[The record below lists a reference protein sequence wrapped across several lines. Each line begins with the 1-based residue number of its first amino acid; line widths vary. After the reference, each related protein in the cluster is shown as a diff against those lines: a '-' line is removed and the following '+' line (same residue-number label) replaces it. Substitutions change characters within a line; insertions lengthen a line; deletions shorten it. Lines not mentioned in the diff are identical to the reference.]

1 MLEVEK
7 AVHSS
12 STPSSEDVGTVA
24 DAEQQLNASVDSGD
38 YEVPQPKPERR
49 RTRTTVLGI
58 RADAARVLERFLQK
72 TEALQIAASVHDSSD
87 IDGEHQYAVVA
98 DQYVPPDQMPTPY
111 QPMGSE
117 ESLCCKPG
125 AIMSTSAFDKLAA
138 PVESDY
144 VDCQMFL
151 AGQGKLSSTHSF
163 HTLGLLTRSPGAKD
177 LVQHPPKVKSKPKRL
192 TALDT
197 SSSSSTEDYEYTDNE
212 LLYRKKKSFFRW
224 ASERIES
231 IRSKGKKSTVVGG
244 VKRDRPDF
252 SAKSDVPLP
261 PPPTAASV
269 SAGLHRNGSEKS
281 KSNSSST
288 PNETTDPLLH
298 RGAELETLA
307 EEQLLHKKSGLTWKK
322 SDPGKDKKKDGGFVT
337 EAKVKDSRGVFDGLL
352 RQFRR
357 GSAKLKGKGSRG
369 QYLNSCINFSKQ
381 LPTFVICSLF

>member
-7 AVHSS
+7 ATHLS
-12 STPSSEDVGTVA
+12 STPSSEDVGTAA
-24 DAEQQLNASVDSGD
+24 DAEHQLNVSVDSGE
-38 YEVPQPKPERR
+38 YEVPQPKPERL
-49 RTRTTVLGI
+49 RTKTTVSGV

-72 TEALQIAASVHDSSD
+72 TEALRFAASVHDSSD
-87 IDGEHQYAVVA
+87 VDGEHQYAVVA

-125 AIMSTSAFDKLAA
+125 AIMTTSAYDNFGA

-231 IRSKGKKSTVVGG
+231 IRFKGKKTTVVSN

-252 SAKSDVPLP
+252 SVKSDVPLP

-269 SAGLHRNGSEKS
+269 CGGLHRNGSEKS

-288 PNETTDPLLH
+288 PNETVDPAAH
-298 RGAELETLA
+298 RSAELETLA

-322 SDPGKDKKKDGGFVT
+322 SDPGKDKKKDSTFVT
-337 EAKVKDSRGVFDGLL
+337 EEKVKDSRGVFDGLL

-369 QYLNSCINFSKQ
+369 
-381 LPTFVICSLF
+381 

>member
-12 STPSSEDVGTVA
+12 STPSSEDVGTAA
-24 DAEQQLNASVDSGD
+24 DADQLLNASIDSGE
-38 YEVPQPKPERR
+38 YEVPAPKPEWR
-49 RTRTTVLGI
+49 RTKTTVSGV

-72 TEALQIAASVHDSSD
+72 TEALHIAASYSSD
-87 IDGEHQYAVVA
+87 VEGEHQYAVVA
-98 DQYVPPDQMPTPY
+98 DQYVPLDQMPTPY

-125 AIMSTSAFDKLAA
+125 AIMTTSAVDKFGA

-212 LLYRKKKSFFRW
+212 LLNRKKKSFFRW

-231 IRSKGKKSTVVGG
+231 IRSKGKKTPVVSSST
-244 VKRDRPDF
+244 KRDRPDF

-261 PPPTAASV
+261 PPPTAAST
-269 SAGLHRNGSEKS
+269 SGGLHRNGSEKS

-288 PNETTDPLLH
+288 PNETVEPPVH

-307 EEQLLHKKSGLTWKK
+307 EEQLLHKKSGLMWKK
-322 SDPGKDKKKDGGFVT
+322 SDPGKEKKKDGGFVA
-337 EAKVKDSRGVFDGLL
+337 EEKVKDSRGVFDGLL

-369 QYLNSCINFSKQ
+369 QYIN
-381 LPTFVICSLF
+381 VVVLFLCAV

>member
-1 MLEVEK
+1 MLEVEQ
-7 AVHSS
+7 AAHSS
-12 STPSSEDVGTVA
+12 STPSSEDMVPAA
-24 DAEQQLNASVDSGD
+24 DAEQQLNVSIDSGE
-38 YEVPQPKPERR
+38 YEIPQTKPVKQH
-49 RTRTTVLGI
+49 TRTTVSGI

-72 TEALQIAASVHDSSD
+72 TEALRIAASVHDSSD
-87 IDGEHQYAVVA
+87 LEGEHQYAVVA

-125 AIMSTSAFDKLAA
+125 AMMTTSAYDKFGA

-212 LLYRKKKSFFRW
+212 LLNRKKKSFFRW

-231 IRSKGKKSTVVGG
+231 IRSKGKKSTVASS
-244 VKRDRPDF
+244 VKRPGF

-261 PPPTAASV
+261 PPPTAV
-269 SAGLHRNGSEKS
+269 STTGGLHRNGSEKS

-288 PNETTDPLLH
+288 PNETADPPVH
-298 RGAELETLA
+298 HGAELETLA
-307 EEQLLHKKSGLTWKK
+307 EEQLLQKKSGLTWKK
-322 SDPGKDKKKDGGFVT
+322 SDPGKDKKKDGGFMA
-337 EAKVKDSRGVFDGLL
+337 EEKVKDSRGVFDGLL

-369 QYLNSCINFSKQ
+369 
-381 LPTFVICSLF
+381 

>member
-1 MLEVEK
+1 MCVLNAAGRESKKMLEIEK
-7 AVHSS
+7 AAHSS
-12 STPSSEDVGTVA
+12 STPSSEDVVTA
-24 DAEQQLNASVDSGD
+24 DVEQQLNASIDSGEF
-38 YEVPQPKPERR
+38 EVPQPKAEQR
-49 RTRTTVLGI
+49 RTKTTVSGV

-72 TEALQIAASVHDSSD
+72 TEALRIASFVHDSSD

-125 AIMSTSAFDKLAA
+125 AIMTTSAYDQYGA

-192 TALDT
+192 TALDS

-231 IRSKGKKSTVVGG
+231 IRSKGKKSTVVSS
-244 VKRDRPDF
+244 VKRSDF

-269 SAGLHRNGSEKS
+269 GGGLQRNGSEKS

-288 PNETTDPLLH
+288 PNETADPPVH

-322 SDPGKDKKKDGGFVT
+322 SDPGKEKKKDVGFVT
-337 EAKVKDSRGVFDGLL
+337 EEKVKDSRGVFDGLL

-369 QYLNSCINFSKQ
+369 
-381 LPTFVICSLF
+381 

>member
-7 AVHSS
+7 AVHLS
-12 STPSSEDVGTVA
+12 STPSSEDVGLAA
-24 DAEQQLNASVDSGD
+24 DAEQQLNASIDSGD
-38 YEVPQPKPERR
+38 YEVPQPKPERW
-49 RTRTTVLGI
+49 RTKTTVSGV

-72 TEALQIAASVHDSSD
+72 TEALHIAASVHDSSD
-87 IDGEHQYAVVA
+87 VDGEHQYAVVA

-125 AIMSTSAFDKLAA
+125 AMMTTSAYDKFGA

-231 IRSKGKKSTVVGG
+231 IRSKGKKSTAVSS

-252 SAKSDVPLP
+252 SAKTDVPLP
-261 PPPTAASV
+261 PPPTTASV
-269 SAGLHRNGSEKS
+269 CGGGLHRNGSEKS

-288 PNETTDPLLH
+288 PNEVIDPPVH

-322 SDPGKDKKKDGGFVT
+322 SDAGKEKKSKDSSSVA
-337 EAKVKDSRGVFDGLL
+337 EEKVKDSRGVFDGLL

-357 GSAKLKGKGSRG
+357 GSAKLKGKSSRG
-369 QYLNSCINFSKQ
+369 
-381 LPTFVICSLF
+381 

>member
-12 STPSSEDVGTVA
+12 STPSSEDVGTAVDA
-24 DAEQQLNASVDSGD
+24 DPQLNVSVDSGE
-38 YEVPQPKPERR
+38 YELPQPKPERR
-49 RTRTTVLGI
+49 RTKTTVSGV

-72 TEALQIAASVHDSSD
+72 TEALRVTASSVHDSSD
-87 IDGEHQYAVVA
+87 VEGEHQYAVVA

-125 AIMSTSAFDKLAA
+125 ALMTTSAFDKFGA
-138 PVESDY
+138 PLESDY

-192 TALDT
+192 TALDS

-231 IRSKGKKSTVVGG
+231 IRSKGKKSTAATS
-244 VKRDRPDF
+244 VKRPDF
-252 SAKSDVPLP
+252 SSKSSVPLP
-261 PPPTAASV
+261 PPPTTT
-269 SAGLHRNGSEKS
+269 SACSGLHRNGSEKS

-288 PNETTDPLLH
+288 PNETTEAVSH
-298 RGAELETLA
+298 RTGAELETLA
-307 EEQLLHKKSGLTWKK
+307 EEQSLHKKSALTWRK
-322 SDPGKDKKKDGGFVT
+322 SDSGKDKKKDGGFTT
-337 EAKVKDSRGVFDGLL
+337 EEKIKDSRGVFDGLL

-369 QYLNSCINFSKQ
+369 
-381 LPTFVICSLF
+381 

>member
-12 STPSSEDVGTVA
+12 STPSSEDVGNAA
-24 DAEQQLNASVDSGD
+24 DPEQLLNASIDSGE
-38 YEVPQPKPERR
+38 YEVPKPKPERR
-49 RTRTTVLGI
+49 RPKTTVSGI

-72 TEALQIAASVHDSSD
+72 TEALHIAASVHDSSD
-87 IDGEHQYAVVA
+87 VDGEHQYAVVA

-117 ESLCCKPG
+117 ESLCSKPG
-125 AIMSTSAFDKLAA
+125 AIMTTSAFDKFGA

-151 AGQGKLSSTHSF
+151 AGQGQLSSTHSF

-231 IRSKGKKSTVVGG
+231 IRSKGKKSTVVGS

-261 PPPTAASV
+261 PPPTAASSV
-269 SAGLHRNGSEKS
+269 SGGLQRNGSEKS

-288 PNETTDPLLH
+288 PNETADQPVH
-298 RGAELETLA
+298 RGVELETLA

-322 SDPGKDKKKDGGFVT
+322 SDPGKDKKKDGSFVAD
-337 EAKVKDSRGVFDGLL
+337 EKMKDSRGVFDGLL

-369 QYLNSCINFSKQ
+369 
-381 LPTFVICSLF
+381 

>member
-1 MLEVEK
+1 MLEIEK
-7 AVHSS
+7 AAHSS
-12 STPSSEDVGTVA
+12 STPSSEDVVA
-24 DAEQQLNASVDSGD
+24 AADVEQQLNASVDSGE
-38 YEVPQPKPERR
+38 YEVPQPKAERR
-49 RTRTTVLGI
+49 RTKTTVSGV

-72 TEALQIAASVHDSSD
+72 TEALRIAASVHDSSD

-125 AIMSTSAFDKLAA
+125 AIMTTSAYDKFGA

-151 AGQGKLSSTHSF
+151 AGQGKLSTTHSF

-192 TALDT
+192 TALET

-231 IRSKGKKSTVVGG
+231 IRSKGKKSTAVSS
-244 VKRDRPDF
+244 VKRPDF

-269 SAGLHRNGSEKS
+269 GGGLQRNGSEKS

-288 PNETTDPLLH
+288 PNETADPAVH

-322 SDPGKDKKKDGGFVT
+322 SDPGKDKKKDVGFVS
-337 EAKVKDSRGVFDGLL
+337 EEKVKDSRGVFDGLL

-369 QYLNSCINFSKQ
+369 
-381 LPTFVICSLF
+381 

>member
-12 STPSSEDVGTVA
+12 STPSSEDVGAAA
-24 DAEQQLNASVDSGD
+24 DADQQLNASIDSGD
-38 YEVPQPKPERR
+38 YEVPQTKSDRR
-49 RTRTTVLGI
+49 RTKKTVSVI

-72 TEALQIAASVHDSSD
+72 TEALHIAASVHDSSD
-87 IDGEHQYAVVA
+87 IEGEHQYAVVA

-117 ESLCCKPG
+117 ESLCCKPD
-125 AIMSTSAFDKLAA
+125 AVMSTSAFDKFGA

-231 IRSKGKKSTVVGG
+231 IRSKGKKSTAITST
-244 VKRDRPDF
+244 KRDRPDF

-261 PPPTAASV
+261 PPPTAAPV
-269 SAGLHRNGSEKS
+269 CTGLHRNGSEKS

-288 PNETTDPLLH
+288 PNETVETTVH

-322 SDPGKDKKKDGGFVT
+322 SDAAKDKKKDSSVAA
-337 EAKVKDSRGVFDGLL
+337 EEKVKDSRGVFDGLL

-369 QYLNSCINFSKQ
+369 
-381 LPTFVICSLF
+381 

>member
-1 MLEVEK
+1 VRLLTSILCLCKQESIECRKMLEVEK

-12 STPSSEDVGTVA
+12 STPSSEDIGAAA

-49 RTRTTVLGI
+49 RTKTTVSGV

-72 TEALQIAASVHDSSD
+72 TEALRIAASVHDSSD
-87 IDGEHQYAVVA
+87 LDGEHQYAVVA

-125 AIMSTSAFDKLAA
+125 AMMTTSAFDEFGA
-138 PVESDY
+138 PLESDY

-151 AGQGKLSSTHSF
+151 AGQRKLSSTHSF

-212 LLYRKKKSFFRW
+212 LLNRKKKSFFRW

-231 IRSKGKKSTVVGG
+231 IRSKGKKSTVVSS
-244 VKRDRPDF
+244 VKRDRPEF

-261 PPPTAASV
+261 PPPTAS
-269 SAGLHRNGSEKS
+269 SACGGVLHRDGSEKS

-288 PNETTDPLLH
+288 PNEMMDAQLH

-322 SDPGKDKKKDGGFVT
+322 SDLGKDKKKCASYAT
-337 EAKVKDSRGVFDGLL
+337 EEKVKDSRGVFDGLL

-369 QYLNSCINFSKQ
+369 
-381 LPTFVICSLF
+381 